1 MTFQSTVMT
10 VAISFL
16 IVSLCFIGLA
26 LYRQKYKADYPPVI
40 PNCPDYW
47 DMSGNI
53 CVSNPKVGNQTLGSC
68 TAPMDFTL
76 PTWAGINGA
85 CAKYKWAKDCN
96 LTWDGITNMADTCS

>member
-26 LYRQKYKADYPPVI
+26 LYRQKYNSVYPPVI

-53 CVSNPKVGNQTLGSC
+53 CISNPKVGNQTPTC
-68 TAPMDFTL
+68 TDSKDFTSEMY
-76 PTWAGINGA
+76 AGFAGA
-85 CAKYKWAKDCN
+85 CNKYKWAKECN
-96 LTWDGITNMADTCS
+96 LTWDGITNIANTCA

>member
-10 VAISFL
+10 VAIIFL

-26 LYRQKYKADYPPVI
+26 LYNQKYKSEFPPVI

-47 DMSGNI
+47 DMSGNMCI
-53 CVSNPKVGNQTLGSC
+53 SHPKVGDRVSSC

-76 PTWAGINGA
+76 PTWAGAGGK
-85 CAKYKWAKDCN
+85 CAKYRWAKQCN
-96 LTWDGITNMADTCS
+96 LTWDGITNIADTCT